1 MFCPSCGAE
10 QNQTLSYCNRC
21 GANLKPTESG
31 VPPVKLVG
39 AAWAVSLAIALITLG
54 GFGMIFSLVFAL
66 INRGSSLSTGGVGLI
81 VLVSL
86 IILSI
91 DWLLIRQL
99 SRVLNLPRAAHATA
113 TASQRALN
121 ESSPT
126 LLAAPRQPVSS
137 VTDRTTR
144 TFEPVVRDRDTS
156 NKPHDRKSH

>member
-21 GANLKPTESG
+21 GANLKPIESG
-31 VPPVKLVG
+31 VPPAKLAS
-39 AAWAVSLAIALITLG
+39 AAWAVSVAVALVTLG
-54 GFGMIFSLVFAL
+54 GFGMIFGLVLAL
-66 INRGSSLSTGGVGLI
+66 ISSGMSLSAGGIGLVI
-81 VLVSL
+81 LSSL
-86 IILSI
+86 IILAI

-99 SRVLNLPRAAHATA
+99 SRVLNLPRAARETA
-113 TASQRALN
+113 TVSQPSLN

-144 TFEPVVRDRDTS
+144 TFEPVVRDRDT
-156 NKPHDRKSH
+156 KQ

>member
-21 GANLKPTESG
+21 GANLKPIESG
-31 VPPVKLVG
+31 VPPAKLVS
-39 AAWAVSLAIALITLG
+39 AAWAVSLAVTFVTLG
-54 GFGMIFSLVFAL
+54 GFGMIFGLVFAL
-66 INRGSSLSTGGVGLI
+66 INRGMSLSAAGIGLVI
-81 VLVSL
+81 LSSL
-86 IILSI
+86 IILTV

-99 SRVLNLPRAAHATA
+99 SRVLDLPRATPETA
-113 TASQRALN
+113 AVLQPSLN

-144 TFEPVVRDRDTS
+144 TFEPVVRERDT
-156 NKPHDRKSH
+156 KQ